1 MVKNKYVVHATVD
14 KYDEGL
20 EAHTRANV
28 NDVFEAHDSGGAIEK
43 AFRKF
48 KKDFQHPK
56 ISNIRI
62 TIDLINKI

>member
-1 MVKNKYVVHATVD
+1 MDKNNYIVHATVD

-20 EAHTRANV
+20 EAHTRSNV
-28 NDVFEAHDSGGAIEK
+28 NGTFKAYDCGGAIEK

-48 KKDFQHPK
+48 KKDAQHPK

-62 TIDLINKI
+62 TIDLVDTI